1 MTVIAWDGQTLA
13 ADKRSC
19 YGGMICTVTK
29 IFRAGDM
36 LVGGSGDFSLVLEMV
51 EWVKRGRHVSDFP
64 AAQSSKDDWQSILV
78 IEPDGKALIYERSP
92 YPIHYEQEC
101 MVIGS
106 GREYARAALY
116 MGATAAEA
124 VAVASALDVNCGNGI
139 DSLVL
144 GEQANG

>member
-1 MTVIAWDGQTLA
+1 VTCIVWDGKTLA
-13 ADKRSC
+13 ADKRCS

-29 IFRAGDM
+29 IFRVDDL
-36 LVGGSGDFSLVLEMV
+36 LVGGAGDFPFVLAMV
-51 EWVKRGRHVSDFP
+51 DWVRRGRHADDFP
-64 AAQSSKDDWQSILV
+64 VMQSSKEDWQPLLV
-78 IEPDGKALIYERSP
+78 IESDGRQFIYERTP
-92 YPIHYEQEC
+92 YPIHYEQKC

-139 DSLVL
+139 DTLEL
-144 GEQANG
+144 